1 MKLQELLKTADFDK
15 MFEYIVKF
23 DHKTAGSRFGFQ
35 VAYELLCDME
45 LPNKEDCGEIE
56 VVPNPFKDDKEENK
70 EFYAWCPDLE
80 GCNWQGVI
88 GDEVVYSPKLP
99 SIPPNDMIAGLC
111 LWHLTFYGFSPE
123 EMHCHFDD
131 MTEESSE
138 KEEPEYV
145 FQIISE
151 KTKQLRPDPVNLEKS
166 EYKKQAAIYDEA
178 LMKELEDLANQG
190 NKYGLFFLGDELLRG
205 RKARVRDVKR
215 AFSLISASAN
225 QGFLKARIALAN
237 LYEYGIGTDINL
249 DKAREQY
256 KLASESENGRGKPE
270 EYLAMLEVREENFDE
285 ALHWFKQALQ
295 KGNKGVCAYIWYLE
309 KKRNMNKV

>member
-23 DHKTAGSRFGFQ
+23 DHKTEGSRFGFQ

-45 LPNKEDCGEIE
+45 LPDEEDCGETE
-56 VVPNPFKDDKEENK
+56 VVPNPFKDDNEENK

-88 GDEVVYSPKLP
+88 GVEVVYSPKLP
-99 SIPPNDMIAGLC
+99 SIPPKDMIAGLC
-111 LWHLTFYGFSPE
+111 FWHLTFYGFSPE

-131 MTEESSE
+131 MTEEDSSE
-138 KEEPEYV
+138 GKEPEYV
-145 FQIISE
+145 YNIISE
-151 KTKQLRPDPVNLEKS
+151 KTKQLRPDPLKLKKR
-166 EYKKQAAIYDEA
+166 EYKKQCAIYCEA
-178 LMKELEDLANQG
+178 RMKELEDLANQSD
-190 NKYGLFFLGDELLRG
+190 KYGQFFLGDELLRG

-237 LYEYGIGTDINL
+237 LYEFGIGTDIDL
-249 DKAREQY
+249 DNAREQY

-285 ALHWFKQALQ
+285 ALKWFKQALQ
-295 KGNKGVCAYIWYLE
+295 KGNRGVSSYIWYLE
-309 KKRNMNKV
+309 KKRNMN

>member
-1 MKLQELLKTADFDK
+1 M
-15 MFEYIVKF
+15 Y
-23 DHKTAGSRFGFQ
+23 
-35 VAYELLCDME
+35 
-45 LPNKEDCGEIE
+45 
-56 VVPNPFKDDKEENK
+56 
-70 EFYAWCPDLE
+70 
-80 GCNWQGVI
+80 
-88 GDEVVYSPKLP
+88 
-99 SIPPNDMIAGLC
+99 
-111 LWHLTFYGFSPE
+111 
-123 EMHCHFDD
+123 CHFDD
-131 MTEESSE
+131 MLEEGSSE
-138 KEEPEYV
+138 GKEPEYV

-205 RKARVRDVKR
+205 HKARVRDVKR

-295 KGNKGVCAYIWYLE
+295 KGNKGVNSYIWYLE
-309 KKRNMNKV
+309 KKRNMNKA